1 MRKTKGKKMPIILS
15 ECLTE
20 EALQMRSNKFI
31 NIVHRLRALG
41 RIKGNHALNKLLN
54 SDSFFPNPRLNQQST
69 SGQEAEAGETDT
81 TLFPNPH
88 LNQQSTSGQESEAGE
103 TDTTLF
109 PNPHLNQQSTSGQE
123 SEAGET
129 DTTLPLALSV
139 FCTHELSSIADDI
152 RRCIDELELSDTP
165 TGTSAHAD
173 PLKHT
178 RSFILFF
185 LYYLEV
191 FSQNKLYSRDDQK
204 SIIQTVR
211 KMLVELHAVLRT
223 HLATELATEADGH
236 PRNRHLSEL
245 LDLYIPEIE
254 THESGSPVSVSLPWR
269 KLLERIIGDPS
280 LLRYALTLR
289 PKIDR
294 SDRYMTQH
302 EEYTRF
308 PETHDPY
315 SQQCWFVAALAE
327 GEPNFKILIREGFD
341 VNARC
346 SAPPGGET
354 ALQAITRLAA
364 KLDSEDRR
372 NECFRAIERLVGVQ
386 GVITTPSLVCTRM
399 GLATRAQEII
409 ATATER
415 SRNPES
421 DLQYPAIE
429 PATPAVAP

>member
-1 MRKTKGKKMPIILS
+1 MPIIFS
-15 ECLTE
+15 EFLTKD
-20 EALQMRSNKFI
+20 ALQERSNKFI
-31 NIVHRLRALG
+31 NIVPRLLALG
-41 RIKGNHALNKLLN
+41 PIKLNRALNKLLN
-54 SDSFFPNPRLNQQST
+54 SNSFFPNPHLNQQST

-81 TLFPNPH
+81 TL
-88 LNQQSTSGQESEAGE
+88 
-103 TDTTLF
+103 
-109 PNPHLNQQSTSGQE
+109 
-123 SEAGET
+123 
-129 DTTLPLALSV
+129 PLALSV
-139 FCTHELSSIADDI
+139 FCKYELTTIADDI
-152 RRCIDELELSDTP
+152 RACIDQLGLSDTP

-173 PLKHT
+173 PLQDT

-191 FSQNKLYSRDDQK
+191 FSQNALYSRNDQE

-211 KMLVELHAVLRT
+211 KLLDELHAVLKT
-223 HLATELATEADGH
+223 HLETEADGH

-254 THESGSPVSVSLPWR
+254 THETGSPVSVSLPWR
-269 KLLERIIGDPS
+269 KLLEKIVGDPS

-302 EEYTRF
+302 EEYTPF

-315 SQQCWFVAALAE
+315 SQQCWFHAALAE
-327 GEPNFKILIREGFD
+327 GEPDFSILKDEGFD
-341 VNARC
+341 VNALY
-346 SAPPGGET
+346 SAPPLGET

-386 GVITTPSLVCTRM
+386 NVITTPSLLCNRM
-399 GLATRAQEII
+399 DLATRAQEII

-415 SRNPES
+415 SRNPAS

-429 PATPAVAP
+429 LATPAVAP

>member
-1 MRKTKGKKMPIILS
+1 MPIIFS
-15 ECLTE
+15 ECLKRD
-20 EALQMRSNKFI
+20 ALQERSNKFI
-31 NIVHRLRALG
+31 NIVPRLLALG
-41 RIKGNHALNKLLN
+41 PIKLNHALNKLLN
-54 SDSFFPNPRLNQQST
+54 SDSFFPNPHLNQQST
-69 SGQEAEAGETDT
+69 SGQEAEAGETDKT
-81 TLFPNPH
+81 FP
-88 LNQQSTSGQESEAGE
+88 
-103 TDTTLF
+103 F
-109 PNPHLNQQSTSGQE
+109 
-123 SEAGET
+123 
-129 DTTLPLALSV
+129 ALSV
-139 FCTHELSSIADDI
+139 FCTYELTTIADDI
-152 RRCIDELELSDTP
+152 RACIDELELSDTP
-165 TGTSAHAD
+165 TSTSAHAD
-173 PLKHT
+173 PLKDT

-191 FSQNKLYSRDDQK
+191 FSQNKLYSRDDQE

-211 KMLVELHAVLRT
+211 KLLDELHAVLRT
-223 HLATELATEADGH
+223 HLATEADN

-269 KLLERIIGDPS
+269 KLLERIVGDPS

-294 SDRYMTQH
+294 SDSYMTQH
-302 EEYTRF
+302 EEYTPF

-315 SQQCWFVAALAE
+315 SHQCWSHAALAE
-327 GEPNFKILIREGFD
+327 GEPNFSLLKDEGFD
-341 VNARC
+341 VNVLY
-346 SAPPGGET
+346 SAPPLGET
-354 ALQAITRLAA
+354 ALQCITRLAA

-372 NECFRAIERLVGVQ
+372 NEFFRAIERLVGVQ
-386 GVITTPSLVCTRM
+386 GVITTPSLLCTRM
-399 GLATRAQEII
+399 ELATRAEEII

>member
-1 MRKTKGKKMPIILS
+1 MPIIFS
-15 ECLTE
+15 ECLKT
-20 EALQMRSNKFI
+20 EALQKRSNKFI
-31 NIVHRLRALG
+31 NIVPRLLALG
-41 RIKGNHALNKLLN
+41 PIKNNHALNKLLN
-54 SDSFFPNPRLNQQST
+54 SDSFFPNPHLNQQST
-69 SGQEAEAGETDT
+69 SGQEAEAGETDKT
-81 TLFPNPH
+81 FP
-88 LNQQSTSGQESEAGE
+88 
-103 TDTTLF
+103 F
-109 PNPHLNQQSTSGQE
+109 
-123 SEAGET
+123 
-129 DTTLPLALSV
+129 ALSV
-139 FCTHELSSIADDI
+139 FCTYELATIADDI
-152 RRCIDELELSDTP
+152 RACIDELELSDTP
-165 TGTSAHAD
+165 TSTSAHAD
-173 PLKHT
+173 PLKDT

-191 FSQNKLYSRDDQK
+191 FSQNKLYSRDDQE

-211 KMLVELHAVLRT
+211 KLLNELHAVLRT
-223 HLATELATEADGH
+223 HLATEADN

-269 KLLERIIGDPS
+269 KLLERIVGDPS

-294 SDRYMTQH
+294 SDSYMTQH
-302 EEYTRF
+302 EEYTPF

-315 SQQCWFVAALAE
+315 SQQCWFHAALAE
-327 GEPNFKILIREGFD
+327 GEPDFSILKDEGFD
-341 VNARC
+341 VNALY
-346 SAPPGGET
+346 SAPPLGET

-386 GVITTPSLVCTRM
+386 NVITTPSLLCNRM
-399 GLATRAQEII
+399 DLATRAQEII